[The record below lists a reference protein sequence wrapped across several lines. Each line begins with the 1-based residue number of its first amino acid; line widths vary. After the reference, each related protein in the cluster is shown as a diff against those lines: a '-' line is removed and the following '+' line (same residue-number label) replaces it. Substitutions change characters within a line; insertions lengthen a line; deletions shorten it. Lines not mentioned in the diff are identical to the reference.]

1 MSGDYHGK
9 KTLIRYWWTKMREP
23 KIEWAIDQVQ
33 TPAFVVEENLLRR
46 NLEILKQVKEATGC
60 KILLAQKA
68 FSMYHFYP
76 MIAEYLDGTTAS
88 GIYEARL
95 AQEYFPGEVHVYSP
109 AFRDEEFVE
118 ILTFADHIVLNS
130 FSQWD
135 RFKNQIGQTKAT
147 FGLRVNPNVS
157 TQEGHAIYD
166 PCAPGSRLGI
176 LVEDF
181 AGKDLTG
188 IEGLHFH
195 TLCEQDSDDLETTLT
210 AIESQF
216 SDLLHQMKW
225 LNFGGG
231 HHISR
236 PGYDIDRLIRLIKH
250 MQETY
255 QLTIY
260 LEPGEAIALNA
271 GYLVASVLDITHN
284 QGTTNAILDTS
295 ATCHMPDV
303 LEMPYRPHIIGSGL
317 PQEKAYTYQFGG
329 PTCLAGDIIGQYSF
343 DEPLSIGDKLIF
355 CDMAIYSMV
364 KTNTFNGMPLAK
376 IMAADSQNQLQV
388 VNEFSYQDFKMR
400 L

>member
-1 MSGDYHGK
+1 M
-9 KTLIRYWWTKMREP
+9 TEP
-23 KIEWAIDQVQ
+23 MIQWNIDQVQ
-33 TPAFVVEENLLRR
+33 TPAFVVEEALLRR
-46 NLEILKQVKEATGC
+46 NLEVLKRVKDETGC

-95 AQEYFPGEVHVYSP
+95 GHEHFPGEVHVYSP
-109 AFRDEEFVE
+109 AFRDEEFKEVLP
-118 ILTFADHIVLNS
+118 IADHVVLNS
-130 FSQWD
+130 LSQWQH
-135 RFKNQIGQTKAT
+135 FKKQAMESGKS

-176 LVEDF
+176 LADQLIG
-181 AGKDLTG
+181 ADLTG
-188 IEGLHFH
+188 IDGLHFH
-195 TLCEQDSDDLETTLT
+195 TLCQQNSDDLETTLK
-210 AIESQF
+210 AIEDQF
-216 SDLLHQMKW
+216 GELLHQMKW

-236 PGYDIDRLIRLIKH
+236 VDYDVDRLIRLIKH
-250 MQETY
+250 MQTTY
-255 QLTIY
+255 QLEIY

-271 GYLVASVLDITHN
+271 GYLVASVLDITEN
-284 QGTTNAILDTS
+284 QGTVNAILDTS

-303 LEMPYRPHIIGSGL
+303 LEMPYRPEIIGSGEVE
-317 PQEKAYTYQFGG
+317 EKAYTYQFGG
-329 PTCLAGDIIGQYSF
+329 PTCLAGDRIGTYSF
-343 DEPLSIGDKLIF
+343 DQPLSVGDKLIF

-376 IMAADSQNQLQV
+376 IIAVDMDNQLHIV
-388 VNEFSYQDFKMR
+388 REFGYQDFKMR